1 MVLHDGQRTGQS
13 ERRSLQHG
21 ELISREAVTRR
32 LVGRAS
38 LNLSNRSSDIRYP
51 KIKRFSLK

>member
-32 LVGRAS
+32 LVGRD
-38 LNLSNRSSDIRYP
+38 LSNRSSDIRYP